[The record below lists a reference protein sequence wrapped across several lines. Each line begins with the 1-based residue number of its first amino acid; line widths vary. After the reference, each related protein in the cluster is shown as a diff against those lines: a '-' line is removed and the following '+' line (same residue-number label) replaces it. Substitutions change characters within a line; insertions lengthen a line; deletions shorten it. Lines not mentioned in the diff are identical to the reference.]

1 MDDICCVSS
10 TGVYRQQ
17 KRRYRGAGCPDP
29 THLVATNAAHHTRC
43 NEVID
48 ELLDHRNAALMDQHH
63 VGPPLKHHAHTTVL
77 DGSAG
82 CKSEI
87 QRSILLNAQRDSK
100 SACHGWLALLHAET
114 QSVSLGIKNS
124 RHAAHCRKHSANGA
138 IQIAPKELCRGA
150 FVIV

>member
-17 KRRYRGAGCPDP
+17 NRRYRGAGCPDP

-100 SACHGWLALLHAET
+100 SACHGWLALRHAET
-114 QSVSLGIKNS
+114 QSVSLES
-124 RHAAHCRKHSANGA
+124 RTADMLH
-138 IQIAPKELCRGA
+138 
-150 FVIV
+150 IVESTLQTARSRSPRRNCVEALS